1 MKVELKLKQEI
12 QVYDLVTTFAVSA
25 PAPGLQRLCTF
36 AQDRGGRI
44 QSSDLEEEFGL
55 KPGAARNLYQN
66 GIMTEVWNA
75 EGELTENGRHTIQT
89 GEVMVKEVGAI
100 RAWVFEHQA
109 TGPVLLHADRI
120 DRLPKGDAEPQAKH
134 WPGIIDHLS
143 GHAPTKSLLTASAD
157 SKRWAMHSKDSTNRN
172 AWASV
177 EKYRTTAELSWVWT
191 FDGASWAAQDAL
203 ALTCVLR
210 GTNKNPGS
218 DGKRVEGSFRA
229 SGKMNPE
236 ACVQKWLSTGDFAD
250 GRWNADLNALG
261 RRLADLTTEEQLSYT
276 LNVTLDEGT
285 EGWDG
290 DVVFSDI
297 PLTARN
303 IEDGAN
309 WIQNLTLHHTP
320 GYTTAEEIKRLP
332 TDLMQEPPFSHLDA
346 DQVQKRLDKHAED
359 GRLKPRLAWLFTAG
373 DDLGSMAFEPMTST
387 GGAKQSDKVE
397 HDGSNDFAETVTA
410 ITSGIKGDVGRVVI
424 VDRYLQNSA
433 TQRKVEAFRDALK
446 SCAPDAQ
453 LHVLT
458 AHTHFTKNKEGAE
471 AAEMQQKLRSKL
483 EQVSSTVQFM
493 EERDAKPPH
502 DRYIIIESSKES
514 HVWHVPNTLF
524 QGTEKKAMY
533 KTNQINESSV
543 FEHLDIRGF
552 APEVSA

>member
-1 MKVELKLKQEI
+1 M
-12 QVYDLVTTFAVSA
+12 
-25 PAPGLQRLCTF
+25 
-36 AQDRGGRI
+36 
-44 QSSDLEEEFGL
+44 

-210 GTNKNPGS
+210 GTNRNPGS

-309 WIQNLTLHHTP
+309 WIQNLTLHHSRIHHRRGDQAP
-320 GYTTAEEIKRLP
+320 PDRL
-332 TDLMQEPPFSHLDA
+332 DARASVQPPDA

-359 GRLKPRLAWLFTAG
+359 GRLKPRLAWLLRQATTSIHG
-373 DDLGSMAFEPMTST
+373 LEPMTST
-387 GGAKQSDKVE
+387 EGEAVRQGGARRKQ
-397 HDGSNDFAETVTA
+397 
-410 ITSGIKGDVGRVVI
+410 R
-424 VDRYLQNSA
+424 
-433 TQRKVEAFRDALK
+433 FR
-446 SCAPDAQ
+446 
-453 LHVLT
+453 
-458 AHTHFTKNKEGAE
+458 
-471 AAEMQQKLRSKL
+471 
-483 EQVSSTVQFM
+483 
-493 EERDAKPPH
+493 
-502 DRYIIIESSKES
+502 
-514 HVWHVPNTLF
+514 
-524 QGTEKKAMY
+524 
-533 KTNQINESSV
+533 
-543 FEHLDIRGF
+543 
-552 APEVSA
+552 